1 MTSCYTDLRSRE
13 PLKNLPEG
21 FQIDSKQVGSFSHD
35 HLGSVWYHS
44 EPPQRALILKTTNW
58 PGTIFCG
65 FLQQTGSNLTKFL
78 LSAPRPT
85 PQLVVMTPTP
95 YLNASERVVW
105 ISNQATGVPF
115 PPPLRS
121 VSHESEQGRR

>member
-1 MTSCYTDLRSRE
+1 MNWKDFLFYNRSMVD
-13 PLKNLPEG
+13 
-21 FQIDSKQVGSFSHD
+21 I
-35 HLGSVWYHS
+35 
-44 EPPQRALILKTTNW
+44 T
-58 PGTIFCG
+58 
-65 FLQQTGSNLTKFL
+65 NLTIFL

-121 VSHESEQGRR
+121 VSHESEQDRR